1 VSARHRFAPHLLLL
15 ALTLAA
21 FAAASLVPYRIDT
34 DTALQLESVRQ
45 WRHGSVPAPG
55 YLSLPDPRDLSRD
68 TLLWT
73 NWFPPAFPFLY
84 APLAAAG
91 LPFAA
96 TLRLTS
102 LLLFLLGSLGW
113 LRLADRLDPPLPVR
127 LLFALSLTG
136 YALTLGGAASLRTA
150 DVVSYAAAPW
160 LVALALACGAKPWR
174 TSLLGLCGLAL
185 GATYWL
191 RYSLFLTALPL
202 LAWVAFQ
209 TVRGA
214 REAGGHR
221 GGRLLVLG
229 LAFALPIAALF
240 AFNVRHADSLAAT
253 VTGTRTAWVIGD
265 KTPVRPLRL
274 AAGLAGSPGL
284 GLFQDDLW
292 IHHLVNFSDA
302 RLPFL
307 RRMGGA
313 GRILLKSLLGI
324 PGTAALAWG
333 LARGLRRLSGPLPA
347 LAVAVPAGFY
357 LALTAVSFLVGYNYL
372 INEVR
377 FAAGVLPLAHPIVL
391 AGWLGRDGDGRRSI
405 PGVLLLL
412 VLFVPPLLFAAAVFL
427 KNDLRDRLRPPYTA
441 TATGLFTPEL
451 SRRDAAAVQAAV
463 AAAAESPRDVVVLA
477 GPRGWGS
484 SFVLWPEIDRRV
496 FPVSTYVAPLGAR
509 FQDAASLDGR
519 VPLTT
524 SRALRVVLVVAQ
536 SLTTDGSLAALEA
549 RFPQAGPWRGVP
561 VPPGAAVAVLSST
574 LEVHP

>member
-1 VSARHRFAPHLLLL
+1 
-15 ALTLAA
+15 
-21 FAAASLVPYRIDT
+21 
-34 DTALQLESVRQ
+34 VRQ
-45 WRHGSVPAPG
+45 WRHGAVPAPG
-55 YLSLPDPRDLSRD
+55 YLSLPDPRDLSHD
-68 TLLWT
+68 TLLWS

-84 APLAAAG
+84 APLAAAAG
-91 LPFAA
+91 LSFAA
-96 TLRLTS
+96 ALRLTS
-102 LLLFLLGSLGW
+102 LLLCLLGSLGW
-113 LRLADRLDPPLPVR
+113 LRLADRLDLTLPVR
-127 LLFALSLTG
+127 LLFALSLAG
-136 YALTLGGAASLRTA
+136 YALTIGGAASLRTA
-150 DVVSYAAAPW
+150 DIVSYAAAPW
-160 LVALALACGAKPWR
+160 LVALVLACGAWARRAP
-174 TSLLGLCGLAL
+174 LLGLCGLAL

-209 TVRGA
+209 TVFGDRDAGGAVPVAPGRRGA
-214 REAGGHR
+214 
-221 GGRLLVLG
+221 RLLVLG
-229 LAFALPIAALF
+229 LAFVLPIAALF
-240 AFNVRHADSLAAT
+240 VFNLRHADSLAASA
-253 VTGTRTAWVIGD
+253 TGTRTAWVIGD

-292 IHHLVNFSDA
+292 LHHLVNFSDA

-307 RRMGGA
+307 RGMDGA
-313 GRILLKSLLGI
+313 ARILLKSLLGI

-347 LAVAVPAGFY
+347 LAVAVPVGFY
-357 LALTAVSFLVGYNYL
+357 LALTAVSLLVGYNYL

-377 FAAGVLPLAHPIVL
+377 FAAGFLPLAHPVVL
-391 AGWLGRDGDGRRSI
+391 AGWLRRDGGGRRSVL
-405 PGVLLLL
+405 GVLLLL
-412 VLFVPPLLFAAAVFL
+412 VLFVPSLLFAAAVFL

-463 AAAAESPRDVVVLA
+463 TAATESPRDVVVLA

-484 SFVLWPEIDRRV
+484 SFVMWPEVDRRV

-509 FQDAASLDGR
+509 FLAAADLDGR
-519 VPLTT
+519 APLIT
-524 SRALRVVLVVAQ
+524 SQPLRVVLVVEQ

-561 VPPGAAVAVLSST
+561 VPPGAAVAVFSSE
-574 LEVHP
+574 LEVRP